1 MTSNSPILPLPFK
14 FRRKSSSA
22 SEGPSSPIQSW
33 FQASTSSSPLS
44 SPPASS
50 SPPPISPYSAKGQNY
65 AHINTSPQIRSD
77 FNLRNASD
85 VIDDM
90 SMVWGPDYRWN
101 SSIKSPPTHCRL
113 PSFRSS
119 FPSDDELPSSD
130 YEMSDFTE
138 DTRSKCEPISR
149 PRSTVVPE
157 NVFYSDSEE
166 ETNLGDD
173 AFEFNYPDIR
183 STYFDTSAERGRWK
197 SDPMPYRWLRSS
209 APATSTPTGF
219 ENSLWRD
226 SERRANF
233 HEATEQA
240 SLATKVI
247 SPKEQDPSSVSSG
260 DCLEVSSLL
269 QQSPIPSSDTTTNAI
284 EIICPSSPLPPS
296 SPPIPPTTDS
306 PYARSPSPISLSPLA
321 DASPTSKPAQSLVPY
336 DASDDTKSSEGGAL
350 SSHAEKIVTDGCSD
364 LGSRG
369 SQDMDHSCDAVP
381 GPIPSNEPPISSSD
395 LINPTLVSIPGEES
409 HQLPARVTAYTS
421 EFDEDD
427 SLSTIS
433 SLSPVSSRSSSPLS
447 SILDDDDSHPLVVVA
462 SSDSLSLS
470 RKDMSELLRAD
481 IEKCDVSSSIPP
493 SVALP
498 GYPSVQ
504 DEDKENRKLEKAK
517 VKSARRKPAKPI
529 ASHTDVEHAAS
540 ETPGH
545 RNTMPAPA
553 PKKAK
558 RKLKDTSLEE
568 GPSRKK
574 PKVSSVPA
582 EELTST
588 SKGKA
593 RKPKAK
599 ASKDTGGL
607 DESAAVKPRKS
618 KAASVVNESTHAG
631 QKQPVKRPKP
641 SKVSVSDPGPSKP
654 SRRSIS
660 PSDHAG
666 GSKPSPSSQ
675 QTSESLA
682 ASVRQP
688 TTPSEQ
694 PSEPIDTT
702 HDAEICGLIIESL
715 ALSRASA
722 QAISTLYG
730 AIMRARPTLHAQRS
744 EDEWVDIFQRVLSSG
759 DEAEGGSGVF
769 GKVESSGKDDADRPL
784 EAKWFYVPE
793 KDEDQERATV
803 IRSMMP
809 RPGKRSVTKKYK
821 QYYYQPLGK
830 ISRWDPEDEL

>member
-1 MTSNSPILPLPFK
+1 MSSSSPILPLPFK

-50 SPPPISPYSAKGQNY
+50 SPPPISPYSAKAQDY
-65 AHINTSPQIRSD
+65 AHINTSPQLQSD
-77 FNLRNASD
+77 FNFRNASD

-90 SMVWGPDYRWN
+90 TMVWGPNYRWN

-130 YEMSDFTE
+130 YEMSDYSE

-149 PRSTVVPE
+149 PRPTSVPE

-166 ETNLGDD
+166 ETNQDD
-173 AFEFNYPDIR
+173 DGFEFKYSDTR

-209 APATSTPTGF
+209 APVTSVPTSF
-219 ENSLWRD
+219 EDSLRGASD
-226 SERRANF
+226 HCADLP
-233 HEATEQA
+233 EATEQGA
-240 SLATKVI
+240 LVTEVI
-247 SPKEQDPSSVSSG
+247 SPKEQDSYPTSSSDCLADPSVS
-260 DCLEVSSLL
+260 
-269 QQSPIPSSDTTTNAI
+269 QQSTTSSSDTTSNDT
-284 EIICPSSPLPPS
+284 EIICPSSPRPPS
-296 SPPIPPTTDS
+296 SPPVSPTADRPYGRPPT
-306 PYARSPSPISLSPLA
+306 PISLRSPA
-321 DASPTSKPAQSLVPY
+321 YTPPTSTPTHSLAPC
-336 DASDDTKSSEGGAL
+336 DASDDPKSSEGGAL
-350 SSHAEKIVTDGCSD
+350 LSHAGKNVTSDACSD

-369 SQDMDHSCDAVP
+369 SQDMDHSVP
-381 GPIPSNEPPISSSD
+381 GPVLSSDSPISSAD
-395 LINPTLVSIPGEES
+395 LINPTSVNPPTEES
-409 HQLPARVTAYTS
+409 HQLSAEVTAYTLA
-421 EFDEDD
+421 FDEDD
-427 SLSTIS
+427 ALSTIS

-447 SILDDDDSHPLVVVA
+447 SIQDDEDTHPMIVINSQKVT
-462 SSDSLSLS
+462 
-470 RKDMSELLRAD
+470 SELSQVD
-481 IEKCDVSSSIPP
+481 IEMPDASSSIPP
-493 SVALP
+493 SVASP
-498 GYPSVQ
+498 NCPSVL
-504 DEDKENRKLEKAK
+504 DEDKENRKVEKAK
-517 VKSARRKPAKPI
+517 VKPTRPKPANPI
-529 ASHTDVEHAAS
+529 PSHTDVQQAPS
-540 ETPGH
+540 ETSGP
-545 RNTMPAPA
+545 RNTTPVSA

-558 RKLKDTSLEE
+558 RKPKDVSLEE

-574 PKVSSVPA
+574 ARVSPTPPDKPASISKAQKSQAQESKDIDGLNESAIAPRRRLTPTRIAQESKDIDGSNESATAPRRRLIPTRISFSSKPLRQSTWPLKRKVP
-582 EELTST
+582 TSI
-588 SKGKA
+588 
-593 RKPKAK
+593 RKPPPPAK
-599 ASKDTGGL
+599 
-607 DESAAVKPRKS
+607 
-618 KAASVVNESTHAG
+618 
-631 QKQPVKRPKP
+631 
-641 SKVSVSDPGPSKP
+641 
-654 SRRSIS
+654 
-660 PSDHAG
+660 
-666 GSKPSPSSQ
+666 

-682 ASVRQP
+682 AQP
-688 TTPSEQ
+688 TSP
-694 PSEPIDTT
+694 PDPIDTT
-702 HDAEICGLIIESL
+702 HDTEICGLIIESL

-730 AIMRARPTLHAQRS
+730 AIMRARPTLQAQRS
-744 EDEWVDIFQRVLSSG
+744 EDEWMGVFQRVLSTG
-759 DEAEGGSGVF
+759 DEAEGGTGIF

>member
-1 MTSNSPILPLPFK
+1 MTSSSPILPLPFK
-14 FRRKSSSA
+14 FRRKSSSP
-22 SEGPSSPIQSW
+22 SEGPSSSIQSW

-50 SPPPISPYSAKGQNY
+50 SPPPISPYSAKGHNY
-65 AHINTSPQIRSD
+65 AHINTSPQIQSD

-90 SMVWGPDYRWN
+90 SMVWGPDDRWN

-119 FPSDDELPSSD
+119 FPSDDELPGSD
-130 YEMSDFTE
+130 FEMSDYSE

-149 PRSTVVPE
+149 PRPTVAPE

-166 ETNLGDD
+166 ETNQDDD
-173 AFEFNYPDIR
+173 AFEFNSSDIR

-209 APATSTPTGF
+209 APVTSTPTSF
-219 ENSLWRD
+219 ENSLRRD

-240 SLATKVI
+240 SLVTKVVT
-247 SPKEQDPSSVSSG
+247 SKEQDPSPVSSG
-260 DCLEVSSLL
+260 DCLEHSSLL
-269 QQSPIPSSDTTTNAI
+269 QQLSDTTTNAT
-284 EIICPSSPLPPS
+284 EIIGPFSPLPPS

-321 DASPTSKPAQSLVPY
+321 DAPPTSIPTQSLVPC
-336 DASDDTKSSEGGAL
+336 DASDDTQSSEGGAL
-350 SSHAEKIVTDGCSD
+350 SSHAEKNVTGDGCSD

-381 GPIPSNEPPISSSD
+381 GPIPSNEPPFSSAD
-395 LINPTLVSIPGEES
+395 LINSTLASLSAEES
-409 HQLPARVTAYTS
+409 HQLPAQVTAYIS

-447 SILDDDDSHPLVVVA
+447 SIHDDEDSHPMVVVA

-481 IEKCDVSSSIPP
+481 IEMSDISSSIPP

-498 GYPSVQ
+498 SCPSVQ
-504 DEDKENRKLEKAK
+504 DDDKENRKLEKAK
-517 VKSARRKPAKPI
+517 VKSARPKPAKPI
-529 ASHTDVEHAAS
+529 ASRTDVEHVAS
-540 ETPGH
+540 ETSGH
-545 RNTMPAPA
+545 RNTTPVPA

-558 RKLKDTSLEE
+558 RKPKDASLEE

-574 PKVSSVPA
+574 ARVSSTPA

-593 RKPKAK
+593 RKPEAK

-607 DESAAVKPRKS
+607 DESASVKPRNW

-631 QKQPVKRPKP
+631 QKQPVRLKP
-641 SKVSVSDPGPSKP
+641 SRVSVSDPGPYKP
-654 SRRSIS
+654 LCPSIS
-660 PSDHAG
+660 PSDHSG
-666 GSKPSPSSQ
+666 GSKPSPSTQ
-675 QTSESLA
+675 QTSESHA
-682 ASVRQP
+682 TSVQQP
-688 TTPSEQ
+688 TTPSDQ
-694 PSEPIDTT
+694 PPEPIDTT

-730 AIMRARPTLHAQRS
+730 AIMRARPTLQAQRS
-744 EDEWVDIFQRVLSSG
+744 EDEWMDVFQRVLSGG
-759 DEAEGGSGVF
+759 DEAEGGSGIF